1 MNEFYQKISKIK
13 YGLESHYGNFDLFCI
28 VELEDFK
35 GQWDIVVSATW
46 LPSSEAQALSLLID
60 HIHDGLSEEELL
72 QVLGVIVLSID
83 EPFVKDI
90 LASSRSSMTDVV
102 ISGLSINT
110 IHVLSKQ
117 QSKSKSLEE
126 KLAAIG
132 LTTEDIYSLI
142 ENYNETLSSSN
153 KSEFNQQ
160 DENNFKSYP
169 DNVIPFPSKPLYNN
183 LEKQSG
189 RTRQG

>member
-1 MNEFYQKISKIK
+1 MNEFYKKISKIK
-13 YGLESHYGNFDLFCI
+13 YGLESQYGNFDLFCI

-46 LPSSEAQALSLLID
+46 LPPSEAQALSLLID

-90 LASSRSSMTDVV
+90 LALSRSSMNDVV

-117 QSKSKSLEE
+117 QSISKSLEE

-132 LTTEDIYSLI
+132 LTEEDIYNLI
-142 ENYNETLSSSN
+142 KNYNEKSSFSEKLHSN
-153 KSEFNQQ
+153 QLGE
-160 DENNFKSYP
+160 DNFKNAP
-169 DNVIPFPSKPLYNN
+169 DNIIHFPSQSSPTK

-189 RTRQG
+189 RIRQG